1 MNSRIP
7 ISVSSIVMVLLPA
20 MTLLAQTRPHDE
32 IMRDVASSFGALREN
47 LEAEAFSDFA
57 EDAARLESLFAEVE
71 DFWAVFET
79 QDAIELAISAQQG
92 AHDVASAAADN
103 DAESARAGFAMIQ
116 RTCESCHTAHREEM
130 PDGSFRI
137 KP

>member
-1 MNSRIP
+1 
-7 ISVSSIVMVLLPA
+7 MVLVPA

-32 IMRDVASSFGALREN
+32 IMREVASSFGDLREN
-47 LEAEAFSDFA
+47 LESEAFSDVA
-57 EDAARLESLFAEVE
+57 RDAARLESLFAEVE

-79 QDAIELAISAQQG
+79 EDAIELAISAQQG
-92 AHDVASAAADN
+92 AHEVASAADDK
-103 DAESARAGFAMIQ
+103 DAETAREGFATIQ
-116 RTCESCHTAHREEM
+116 RTCGSCHTAHREEM